1 MIERIPVEHGVFKGI
16 QEAEHYDRESRWWMR
31 NVVEQ
36 FAAAAERWGVA
47 DGRVLDVGSGSGLV
61 TIRLAAMLPGAQITG
76 LELCPPVLE
85 RARQNAA
92 DSGVD
97 GRVEFEMGSAEEM
110 PFADDTFDMVVCL
123 STLHLLDNPVN
134 MLDEVQRVLKP
145 GGRFYIRDYRRTWLG
160 ALSGHIKACYTP
172 SEASDLLKRSGLWY
186 WKVKGGLFWLR
197 MMSID

>member
-61 TIRLAAMLPGAQITG
+61 TIRLAAMLPGAQLTG

-97 GRVEFEMGSAEEM
+97 GRVEFGRASCRE
-110 PFADDTFDMVVCL
+110 
-123 STLHLLDNPVN
+123 
-134 MLDEVQRVLKP
+134 RV
-145 GGRFYIRDYRRTWLG
+145 
-160 ALSGHIKACYTP
+160 
-172 SEASDLLKRSGLWY
+172 
-186 WKVKGGLFWLR
+186 
-197 MMSID
+197 